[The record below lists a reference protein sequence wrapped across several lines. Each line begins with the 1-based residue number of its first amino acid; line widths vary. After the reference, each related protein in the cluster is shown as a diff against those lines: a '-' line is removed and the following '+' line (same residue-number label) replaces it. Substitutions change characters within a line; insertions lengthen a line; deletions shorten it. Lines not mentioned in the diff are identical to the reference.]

1 MLPITGY
8 GAPNCALPNEQINKE
23 ESAMD
28 TRPLE
33 GIVLGLGRD
42 WADAEQRGDTDF
54 LQANLTD
61 DFIGVG
67 PRGFLLTKQQ
77 WIARYTSGDLKNKA
91 FTWDDVSERR
101 YGETAILIGKQ
112 TQQTTY
118 QGHDASGSFRATL
131 VIVKHGADWQI
142 ASLSLSPLA
151 QG

>member
-1 MLPITGY
+1 
-8 GAPNCALPNEQINKE
+8 
-23 ESAMD
+23 MD
-28 TRPLE
+28 NRPLE
-33 GIVLGLGRD
+33 GIVLGLGRE

-54 LQANLTD
+54 LQTNLTD

-77 WIARYTSGDLKNKA
+77 WIERYTSGDLKNQA
-91 FTWDDVSERR
+91 ITWDDVSERR

-112 TQQTTY
+112 TQRTTY
-118 QGHDASGSFRATL
+118 QGHDASGAFRATL
-131 VIVKHGADWQI
+131 VIVKHDTDWQI